1 MRGWLLWWLVLA
13 GLYLVLADSV
23 KAPELAVGAV
33 AAAVGATG
41 AVLVGRSGPPV
52 RLQARWLVAAAR
64 ALPGVLG
71 DLGTLARVL
80 VVRGVLRRA
89 GEGTL
94 VEVRF
99 AATSDEPGDLAY
111 RGVTQA
117 LGSLAPNTI
126 VVDVD
131 KARGVLLAHQLS
143 YTPDVAEKAT
153 PLP

>member
-33 AAAVGATG
+33 AAAIGATG
-41 AVLVGRSGPPV
+41 AVLAGSSGPPV
-52 RLQARWLVAAAR
+52 RLRARWLPLTVR
-64 ALPGVLG
+64 PLLGVVG
-71 DLGTLARVL
+71 DLATLTRVL
-80 VVRGVLRRA
+80 VVRGLLR
-89 GEGTL
+89 GGEEGTL

-99 AATSDEPGDLAY
+99 TATSDEPDDLTHRA
-111 RGVTQA
+111 VTQA
-117 LGSLAPNTI
+117 LGSLAPNTV

-143 YTPDVAEKAT
+143 HTPDVAGKAA

>member
-23 KAPELAVGAV
+23 KAPELVVGAV
-33 AAAVGATG
+33 AAAIGATG

-52 RLQARWLVAAAR
+52 RPRARWLGAAVR
-64 ALPGVLG
+64 PLLGVLG
-71 DLGTLARVL
+71 DLRTLARVL
-80 VVRGVLRRA
+80 VARGVLRRG

-99 AATSDEPGDLAY
+99 TATSDEPDDLA
-111 RGVTQA
+111 RRAVTQA
-117 LGSLAPNTI
+117 LGSLAPNTV

-131 KARGVLLAHQLS
+131 KARGVLLAHQ
-143 YTPDVAEKAT
+143 
-153 PLP
+153 